1 MVKSF
6 QFISISDCRFSL
18 VCEIHPERTNS
29 GEICKIMPQHRYD
42 NIRNLP
48 LNNYGKGPFC
58 KFKVPNDYNFC
69 GVYVIFVDGSPKYVG
84 ECQNLSNRFNMGYGN
99 ISTRNCFV
107 GGQETNCRI
116 NNLIFQETKKG
127 SFVVLWF
134 HQTEDHKAIELN
146 LRNHIKFEW
155 NKT

>member
-1 MVKSF
+1 M
-6 QFISISDCRFSL
+6 
-18 VCEIHPERTNS
+18 VCEIQPERTNS
-29 GEICKIMPQHRYD
+29 DEICKIMPRHRYD

-48 LNNYGKGPFC
+48 LNNYGKGLFC

-69 GVYVIFVDGSPKYVG
+69 GVYVIFVDGSPKYLG
-84 ECQNLSNRFNMGYGN
+84 ECQNLSDRFNMGYGN
-99 ISTRNCFV
+99 ISPRNCFV